1 MGNGRQSAVKRPER
15 RGLRHGI
22 ATVKASGDGAVSP
35 APKHESLPEM
45 TAFDA
50 FGNEVSHETL
60 ASGWIELQFLA
71 GRNAMKLD
79 AKALA
84 LACAILWGAAVMVV
98 ALVNLALGGYGQ
110 HFLELLSSFY
120 PGYHATHSIGQVI
133 LVTIYAFFDGLIG
146 GLVFGWLYNR
156 FVKTAR

>member
-1 MGNGRQSAVKRPER
+1 
-15 RGLRHGI
+15 
-22 ATVKASGDGAVSP
+22 
-35 APKHESLPEM
+35 
-45 TAFDA
+45 
-50 FGNEVSHETL
+50 
-60 ASGWIELQFLA
+60 
-71 GRNAMKLD
+71 MKLD